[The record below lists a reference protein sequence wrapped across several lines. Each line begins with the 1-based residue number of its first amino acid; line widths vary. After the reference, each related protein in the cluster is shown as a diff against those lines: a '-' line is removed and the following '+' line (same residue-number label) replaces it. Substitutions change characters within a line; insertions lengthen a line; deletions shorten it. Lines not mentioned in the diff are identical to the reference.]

1 MPVAQQ
7 RWRKALRILI
17 GIVLMGGFVVVV
29 FVVLSRYAGAWG
41 VPYFSFTTERG
52 STCTNDFAGYT
63 CTELTLAEVEY
74 FGQFDLPDDTT
85 VLQGRYR
92 STHDYQLEALL
103 SVPPASRAAA
113 LKSLHSNFG
122 PCVNGP
128 AVTVGRP
135 RADQD
140 LRAWPQTTP
149 SANPASR
156 PVASTASA
164 PAYAKTG
171 RGPSR
176 CRSSRGRPS
185 AAAPLRC
192 TAAHLAVF
200 RRRRK
205 GGGDSVGVRWRFG
218 DWDSGSL
225 ACLGRRNTARFA
237 RHTTPH
243 PVP

>member
-1 MPVAQQ
+1 VAQQ

-122 PCVNGP
+122 PCVADRLSPLDARGLTKICVM
-128 AVTVGRP
+128 ATDDTVRESGE
-135 RADQD
+135 
-140 LRAWPQTTP
+140 
-149 SANPASR
+149 PASR
-156 PVASTASA
+156 IYSIG
-164 PAYAKTG
+164 TG
-171 RGPSR
+171 LRKDGTRTIALSIKSR
-176 CRSSRGRPS
+176 
-185 AAAPLRC
+185 
-192 TAAHLAVF
+192 
-200 RRRRK
+200 
-205 GGGDSVGVRWRFG
+205 
-218 DWDSGSL
+218 
-225 ACLGRRNTARFA
+225 
-237 RHTTPH
+237 
-243 PVP
+243 